1 MPFMDFVMPTKIYWD
16 ETTKTDTFGKLYVEP
31 LERGYGITIGNA
43 LRRVFLSSLPGGAIT
58 AVKIYGAPHEFT
70 VLEGV
75 KEDIAEIVLNL
86 KEIRLKVDE
95 SIERDFGILEFEGP
109 GKLYAKD
116 IKLPAGI
123 EVVNPDSYI
132 ATVTGNVKIQMEFR
146 IERGRGYVMVE
157 EMEEQTEI
165 GWINIDASFS
175 PIRNCTFYVEPTR
188 VGGRTDYDKLI
199 LEIQTDGTITPDE
212 ALSKASAILIEH
224 FSLLQKPTVRKA
236 QAIKKAVITKPEEM
250 KIEEDKLS
258 LAIDELEISSRAIN
272 TLRKLGINTIG
283 DLVKLSADD
292 LKEAKSIGRKA
303 LKEIIDALAEMGLE
317 LAPSKSEE

>member
-1 MPFMDFVMPTKIYWD
+1 MPFMDFIMPTKIYWD
-16 ETTKTDTFGKLYVEP
+16 ETTKTETFGKLYVEP
-31 LERGYGITIGNA
+31 LERGYGITVGNA
-43 LRRVFLSSLPGGAIT
+43 LRRVLLSSLPGGAIT
-58 AVKIYGAPHEFT
+58 AVKIYGAYHEFT
-70 VLEGV
+70 TVEGV
-75 KEDIAEIVLNL
+75 QEDVTEIVLNL
-86 KEIRLKVDE
+86 KEIRFKIDE
-95 SIERDFGILEFEGP
+95 SIERDFGILEVEGP
-109 GKLYAKD
+109 TKIYAKD
-116 IKLPAGI
+116 IKLPSGI
-123 EVVNPDSYI
+123 EVVNPDVYI

-146 IERGRGYVMVE
+146 IERGRGYVTVE

-175 PIRNCTFYVEPTR
+175 PIKNCTFYVEPTR

-199 LEIQTDGTITPDE
+199 LELTTDGTIFPDE
-212 ALSKASAILIEH
+212 ALSKASNILIEH
-224 FSLLQKPTVRKA
+224 FTLLQKPAVKKA
-236 QAIKKAVITKPEEM
+236 QVIKKAVITKPEEL

-317 LAPSKSEE
+317 LAPSKSED